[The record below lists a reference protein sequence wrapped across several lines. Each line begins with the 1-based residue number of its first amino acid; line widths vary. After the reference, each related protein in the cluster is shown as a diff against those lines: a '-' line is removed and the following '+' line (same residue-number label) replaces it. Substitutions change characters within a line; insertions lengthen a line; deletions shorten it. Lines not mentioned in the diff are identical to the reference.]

1 MALNCVI
8 FTYMSV
14 EGQELNSSKVEDE
27 VFIELPPECEVIFFN
42 DDFTTKDF
50 VVEIL
55 VSVFNKDEQTAY
67 ELMELVHNSGSAIV
81 GTYTY
86 DIAVTRA
93 SIATERAKKNEF
105 PLRVEVRKK

>member
-1 MALNCVI
+1 
-8 FTYMSV
+8 MSV

-55 VSVFNKDEQTAY
+55 VSVFNKDERTAY

>member
-1 MALNCVI
+1 
-8 FTYMSV
+8 MSV

-55 VSVFNKDEQTAY
+55 ISVFNKDEQTAF